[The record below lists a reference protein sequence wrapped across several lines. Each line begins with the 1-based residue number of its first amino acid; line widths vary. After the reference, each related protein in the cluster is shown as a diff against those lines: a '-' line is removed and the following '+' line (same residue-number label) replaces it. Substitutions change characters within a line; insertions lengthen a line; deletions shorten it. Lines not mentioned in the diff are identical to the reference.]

1 MAKYNN
7 EPEVVASI
15 NIVGAGTVIT
25 GNVNCNGDIRIDGV
39 LNGNLIAKGKVVIGE
54 PGKIV
59 GEVVCKSADVLGLF
73 DGKLFVSDLLSLKA
87 TATVKGEVVTG
98 KLAIEPNCK
107 FTGNCRMDEDALSQA
122 KSRFEKTEEK
132 FEEKIE
138 QLES

>member
-54 PGKIV
+54 PGKVV

-107 FTGNCRMDEDALSQA
+107 FTGNCRMDDDALSQA

>member
-107 FTGNCRMDEDALSQA
+107 FTGNCRMDDDALSQA

>member
-59 GEVVCKSADVLGLF
+59 GEVVCKSADILGLF

-107 FTGNCRMDEDALSQA
+107 FTGNCRMDDEALSQA

-138 QLES
+138 QFEA

>member
-73 DGKLFVSDLLSLKA
+73 EGKLFVSDLLSLKA
-87 TATVKGEVVTG
+87 TSTVKGEVIAG

-107 FTGNCRMDEDALSQA
+107 FTGNCRMDDEALSQA

-132 FEEKIE
+132 PDEKIGE
-138 QLES
+138 LAS